1 MLQHNVPIKNLFN
14 VLPANPIVFDS
25 KIKRYLPTVIP
36 PMNLLD
42 TPYIGWE
49 LEAEGWS
56 MKNAKNKL
64 LFNEDRTYIII
75 TDDGSLK
82 DNGVELI
89 TRGPLQKK
97 ELYESLL
104 EMQYMA
110 DSLLNGFSFNH
121 RCSFHVHL
129 NAQELTPIQ
138 LYAFIAAYI
147 IVEPLLFRLCEPH
160 RQGNSYCIPLN
171 ILNIT
176 KKSLEHQEYAQTKYW
191 ALSLNRLMDL
201 GTIEIRSH
209 HGTSDIVKLQQWI
222 KLLQHIYKFAKE
234 TKSLPELAQQLT
246 KVTTNEEKNT
256 LIQTILGTNE
266 YNDLLSRL
274 NLETNDSLFNS
285 IFFLEN

>member
-1 MLQHNVPIKNLFN
+1 MLNPNLAIKNLFH
-14 VLPANPIVFDS
+14 VQLANPIVFGN
-25 KIKRYLPTVIP
+25 KVKRYLPAIIP
-36 PMNLLD
+36 PMDLLD

-56 MKNAKNKL
+56 MQNAKNEF
-64 LFNEDRTYIII
+64 LFNEERTYILI

-82 DNGVELI
+82 DNGAELI

-104 EMQYMA
+104 EMQYIA
-110 DSLLNGFSFNH
+110 DNLVNGFSFSH

-138 LYAFIAAYI
+138 LYAFITAYI
-147 IVEPLLFRLCEPH
+147 VVEPLLFKLCEPH

-176 KKSLEHQEYAQTKYW
+176 KKSLEQQEYAQTKYW

-209 HGTSDIVKLQQWI
+209 HGTSDIVKLQKWI
-222 KLLQHIYKFAKE
+222 KLLQHIYKFAEE
-234 TKSLPELAQQLT
+234 TKSLAELTQQLT

-274 NLETNDSLFNS
+274 DLETNDSLFNS